1 VPQVGL
7 LLLPLLNNFDPSMSS
22 DSELNP
28 EANAPA
34 NRNPQSGEPTA
45 QEKFQQSVA
54 AKKQAE
60 LDQDDDEINLWQGGY
75 SPKAMVGTWIAM
87 AVLSVL
93 LLILSTQVDQI
104 TIAMGLGGV
113 LLIWIVGG
121 LRYAYR
127 RLGYHYE
134 LTTQRFIHQS
144 GLLHR
149 QTDRIEVIDIDDV
162 SFTQGPIQRM
172 FGVGTI
178 SLTGSDRTHP
188 NLAMLGIADVRE
200 VSGLIDDTRR
210 KERKRRSLHIESI

>member
-1 VPQVGL
+1 
-7 LLLPLLNNFDPSMSS
+7 MSS
-22 DSELNP
+22 DSQPTSNET
-28 EANAPA
+28 E
-34 NRNPQSGEPTA
+34 TA
-45 QEKFQQSVA
+45 QQKFQQGVA

-60 LDQDDDEINLWQGGY
+60 LDHDEEETQLWQGGY
-75 SPKAMVGTWIAM
+75 SPKAMVGTWIAIAM
-87 AVLSVL
+87 LSVAL
-93 LLILSTQVDQI
+93 LVLPFFIEPLTVLMAI
-104 TIAMGLGGV
+104 GAI
-113 LLIWIVGG
+113 LLIWVIAG

-144 GLLHR
+144 GLLSR

-162 SFTQGPIQRM
+162 SFNQGPIQRI

-178 SLTGSDRTHP
+178 DLTGSDRTHP
-188 NLAMLGIADVRE
+188 RLMMHGIAGVRE

>member
-1 VPQVGL
+1 
-7 LLLPLLNNFDPSMSS
+7 MSS
-22 DSELNP
+22 ENTSSENQP
-28 EANAPA
+28 SDDQTSSHETSSNKPPV
-34 NRNPQSGEPTA
+34 RQTA
-45 QEKFQQSVA
+45 QQKFQQGVA

-60 LDQDDDEINLWQGGY
+60 LEHDEDETDLWKGGY
-75 SPKAMVGTWIAM
+75 SPKAMIGTWIAI
-87 AVLSVL
+87 AILSVL
-93 LLILSTQVDQI
+93 LLVLSILFEQLTAPMAFGAV
-104 TIAMGLGGV
+104 V
-113 LLIWIVGG
+113 LIWIVAG

-162 SFTQGPIQRM
+162 SFKQGPIQRI

-178 SLTGSDRTHP
+178 SLTGSDRSHP
-188 NLAMLGIADVRE
+188 NLMMHGIAGVRD

-210 KERKRRSLHIESI
+210 EERKRRSLHIESI